1 MNIKIAFLS
10 HVDFNLYLFRLPVMV
25 KLVEEGWEIYAICPK
40 GRVSERFKDFGIKHI
55 AYDVE
60 RKSLNPFK
68 EIKTIYNL
76 YKVLKPLDLDI
87 LHTFTSKPNIY
98 GTLAG
103 RLARV
108 PIIINLVEGLGS
120 LYIENNF
127 KARLVRNI
135 MELLYSFAFRLA
147 DKVIVINPDDMN
159 YFIDKRILPSQK
171 AILIKGVGIDTE
183 DFSRAN
189 VNKNSVKDLRIELNI
204 DKDQVVVLMVA
215 RLLVHKGVL
224 EYLKSAEALKQK
236 YNNKVEFLLV
246 GDFDLGNPYNIS
258 NEILQDFVS
267 RGIVKFLGWRDDI
280 KELLALCDI
289 FVLPSYREGIPRT
302 LLEAASMGKPIVTT
316 NTIGCKEVVENGKNG
331 FLVPIKDYISLAKSI
346 EILVNNE
353 DIRRAFG
360 EYSREKVI
368 REFEIRKVVEQ
379 YLKLYNDLLNEKK
392 NEKPKA

>member
-1 MNIKIAFLS
+1 MIKIAFLS

-25 KLVEEGWEIYAICPK
+25 KLVEEGWEVYAICPK
-40 GRVSERFKDFGIKHI
+40 GRVSERFKDCGIRHI

-189 VNKNSVKDLRIELNI
+189 VNENSVKDLRIELNI

-224 EYLKSAEALKQK
+224 EYLKSAEALKQR

-258 NEILQDFVS
+258 NEVLQDFVS
-267 RGIVKFLGWRDDI
+267 RGIVKFLGWRNDI
-280 KELLALCDI
+280 KELLAIADI

-316 NTIGCKEVVENGKNG
+316 NTIGCKEVVEIGKNG
-331 FLVPIKDYISLAKSI
+331 YLVPPKDIKALEEAIERLILDYDLRK
-346 EILVNNE
+346 N
-353 DIRRAFG
+353 FG
-360 EYSREKVI
+360 NYSREKAI
-368 REFEIRKVVEQ
+368 REYDLKKIVTRYTDLYKSL
-379 YLKLYNDLLNEKK
+379 LKL
-392 NEKPKA
+392 

>member
-10 HVDFNLYLFRLPVMV
+10 HVDFNLYRFRLPVMV
-25 KLVEEGWEIYAICPK
+25 KLVEEGWEVYAICPK

-189 VNKNSVKDLRIELNI
+189 VNENSVKDLRIELNI

-224 EYLKSAEALKQK
+224 EYLKSAEALKQR

-258 NEILQDFVS
+258 NEVLQDFVS
-267 RGIVKFLGWRDDI
+267 RGIVKFLGWRNDI
-280 KELLALCDI
+280 KELLAIADI

-316 NTIGCKEVVENGKNG
+316 NTIGCKEVVEIGKNG
-331 FLVPIKDYISLAKSI
+331 YLVPPKDIKALEEAIERLILDYDLRK
-346 EILVNNE
+346 N
-353 DIRRAFG
+353 FG
-360 EYSREKVI
+360 NYSREKAI
-368 REFEIRKVVEQ
+368 REYDLKKIVTRYTDLYKSL
-379 YLKLYNDLLNEKK
+379 LKL
-392 NEKPKA
+392 

>member
-1 MNIKIAFLS
+1 MIKIAFLS

-189 VNKNSVKDLRIELNI
+189 VNENSVKDLRIELNI

-224 EYLKSAEALKQK
+224 EYLKSAEALKQR

-289 FVLPSYREGIPRT
+289 FILPSYREGIPRT
-302 LLEAASMGKPIVTT
+302 LLEAASMGKPIITT
-316 NTIGCKEVVENGKNG
+316 NTIGCKEVVEDGKNG
-331 FLVPIKDYISLAKSI
+331 YLVPPKDIKALEEAI
-346 EILVNNE
+346 ERLILDSNLRKN
-353 DIRRAFG
+353 FG
-360 EYSREKVI
+360 NYSREKAIREYDLEKIVI
-368 REFEIRKVVEQ
+368 RYMDLYKSL
-379 YLKLYNDLLNEKK
+379 LKL
-392 NEKPKA
+392 